1 MEHRKEELEK
11 KRAKLAELRRQRE
24 ERKRAALQSRENP
37 AAGSS
42 TRIDSEDINDL
53 VNSLVGDRARSPTSQ
68 ISTAAGTPG
77 MSREGSGMGR
87 DRSISAATSIGTHM
101 GSPVPRAAT
110 PLSAAGP
117 LVAPSPGTTAP
128 GTSVSFVP
136 GQRVVPEFKTSEI
149 VIFDFPPKEKVT
161 YNKEAQTTESG
172 EGPDESLLT
181 EEEIER
187 RVKEIREKDEKAR
200 ITKEEERARREAEAK
215 AKENEIKRLTDEQRA
230 SILESGEFSVFIEQ
244 TSRVMER
251 ALDEDYDF
259 MVDYT
264 LDTANENDDASG
276 EKLKLAM
283 SFHDDKVSRN
293 RSVMDLAW
301 SSKFP
306 ELVAAAYNRNPM
318 APNEPDGIVA
328 LWNTHLKERPE
339 FVFYAP
345 SDVLRVSFSDFNPS
359 LIVGGAYSGQILLW
373 DTRAK
378 AQPVLKTPL
387 TAGGHTHPV
396 YSLKVV
402 GSTNAHQLISASTDG
417 LVCSWQLDMLAQPQE
432 AIELSHPAHLRTDE
446 VSVTCFDFAD
456 NETTA
461 FIAGTAEGVAYQVN
475 RYDRA
480 GSKAGLSGFDAY
492 RAHTARINSINFH
505 PPIASEFTDLFL
517 TTSADW
523 TTRLWRARPAAKPA
537 STVPT
542 DIKPLHVF
550 DAFDDYVYDARWSPA
565 HPAVFASVDGTGRL
579 ALWNL
584 NHDIELPVQAASSSS
599 GRALNRL
606 AWDRPGRRIAT
617 GGTDGTVYI
626 YDVGDL
632 SAPRPDDHAK
642 FSHVIGDLMN

>member
-1 MEHRKEELEK
+1 MEHRKEELER

-24 ERKRAALQSRENP
+24 ERKRAALQSREQQQ
-37 AAGSS
+37 AASASS
-42 TRIDSEDINDL
+42 RIDSEDINDL

-77 MSREGSGMGR
+77 LSREASGMGR
-87 DRSISAATSIGTHM
+87 DRSASAATSIGTHI

-110 PLSAAGP
+110 PLGAAG
-117 LVAPSPGTTAP
+117 AFSATSPPAA
-128 GTSVSFVP
+128 VP
-136 GQRVVPEFKTSEI
+136 GDSSTQAAQRTIPEFKTSEM
-149 VIFDFPPKEKVT
+149 VIFDFPPKEKVM
-161 YNKEAQTTESG
+161 YNKEAQTAESG
-172 EGPDESLLT
+172 DGPDAALLT

-200 ITKEEERARREAEAK
+200 IAKEEERARREAEAK
-215 AKENEIKRLTDEQRA
+215 ARESEIKRLTDEQRT
-230 SILESGEFSVFIEQ
+230 SILESGDFSAFIEHS
-244 TSRVMER
+244 SRVMER

-264 LDTANENDDASG
+264 LAAANKAEDSDG
-276 EKLKLAM
+276 EKLKLAL

-293 RSVMDLAW
+293 RSVMDLTW
-301 SSKFP
+301 SNKFP

-339 FVFYAP
+339 FIFYAP
-345 SDVLRVSFSDFNPS
+345 SDVLRVSFSDFNPN
-359 LIVGGAYSGQILLW
+359 IVVGSAYSGQILLW

-402 GSTNAHQLISASTDG
+402 GSTNAHQLITASTDG

-432 AIELSHPAHLRTDE
+432 AIELMHPAHMRTDE

-492 RAHTARINSINFH
+492 RAHTAPINSISFH

-550 DAFDDYVYDARWSPA
+550 DAFDDYVYDARWSPT

-584 NHDIELPVQAASSSS
+584 NQDIELPVQAVTSSS
-599 GRALNRL
+599 GRALNKL
-606 AWDRPGRRIAT
+606 AWDRHGRRIAA

-626 YDVGDL
+626 YDVGDA
-632 SAPRPDDHAK
+632 SVPRPDDHSR
-642 FSHVIGDLMN
+642 FSHVVSALIN